1 MIISSSKPESNREE
15 VVLISAIK
23 LQDGNIICGYRHSDC
38 IDIANE
44 YVAQSINRNNC
55 ICGFMTS
62 KNRFVSREEAFKIAK
77 RQNQIWHKLHEG
89 VEENILVSEDLY

>member
-1 MIISSSKPESNREE
+1 MIISSSKPESNKAEII
-15 VVLISAIK
+15 LISAIK

-44 YVAQSINRNNC
+44 YVAQSINRENC
-55 ICGFMTS
+55 ICGFLTS
-62 KNRFVSREEAFKIAK
+62 KNRFVTRKEAFKIAQSQK
-77 RQNQIWHKLHEG
+77 QIWHKLHDG